1 MPRSRPTS
9 KAETGRR
16 TGKTVDPSSP
26 ATKNTSPAKV
36 KGRKPRASQ
45 KGARSRRRIAKG
57 VYSDRYGWAATV
69 KVDGRQ
75 CERRF
80 PRNTPLKTIRCW
92 QDETRAALRKLPP
105 GAKHTLAADAERYLK
120 QVEGQVIGIAARRH
134 DIGVWVKLF
143 GHLQTLQLAYH
154 LNALNEQIREWRKRY
169 GASTCNHRR
178 NALTNLVKVL
188 YGRAAAMGLSDL
200 MSVPPDPPKARWLER
215 EHITAVLHELEPRTR
230 MTARLQM
237 LHCTGMRPKQLG
249 MLTADNFRLDDDIP
263 HVIVPAAKGGR
274 PAVIPL
280 IANGI
285 EAARRFMG
293 LNAYGPVDTKRANM
307 VLRKGAEQAGR
318 PAFTT
323 YQIRHSFA
331 TALRKTG
338 ADLADIQNLYGHT
351 NARTTEIYAPA
362 QLEKQQKA
370 IERMNAASSSS

>member
-1 MPRSRPTS
+1 
-9 KAETGRR
+9 
-16 TGKTVDPSSP
+16 
-26 ATKNTSPAKV
+26 
-36 KGRKPRASQ
+36 
-45 KGARSRRRIAKG
+45 
-57 VYSDRYGWAATV
+57 
-69 KVDGRQ
+69 
-75 CERRF
+75 
-80 PRNTPLKTIRCW
+80 
-92 QDETRAALRKLPP
+92 
-105 GAKHTLAADAERYLK
+105 
-120 QVEGQVIGIAARRH
+120 
-134 DIGVWVKLF
+134 
-143 GHLQTLQLAYH
+143 
-154 LNALNEQIREWRKRY
+154 
-169 GASTCNHRR
+169 
-178 NALTNLVKVL
+178 
-188 YGRAAAMGLSDL
+188 MGLSDL

-249 MLTADNFRLDDDIP
+249 MLTAENFRLDDDIP